1 MGVGFDFKIIDGL
14 TFESNNRIGF
24 NNSYSSSYVDPNSR
38 SGAGTDGS
46 YYDGESNTR
55 SIYTSQLLRFLKT
68 FGEKHEI
75 NAYLGYDYDE
85 YRYWDLAATA
95 YKIFSGAEII
105 NAGAE
110 DPTASGTKSESKMP
124 PSI

>member
-1 MGVGFDFKIIDGL
+1 M

-24 NNSYSSSYVDPNSR
+24 TNNYSSSYVDPNSR
-38 SGAGTDGS
+38 GGAGDGGS

-85 YRYWDLAATA
+85 YRYWDLSATA
-95 YKIFSGAEII
+95 HKIFRELKLLKRVQMILKQVVP
-105 NAGAE
+105 NLNRRMRQF
-110 DPTASGTKSESKMP
+110 T
-124 PSI
+124 